1 MGQHTAFGSYTPP
14 LSQDRR
20 MQDAGRVKH
29 SFAADHGRRK
39 ASDEIFDMLKKFAA
53 DRELN
58 LLELSGYILHRA
70 SYPNKMD
77 TAAVGAA
84 IYRGEAVNT
93 VKTLSL
99 DEALWLKH
107 LGGGLGKQQW
117 RQDFFLKLL

>member
-1 MGQHTAFGSYTPP
+1 MLVLETTYLQPKYPN
-14 LSQDRR
+14 
-20 MQDAGRVKH
+20 
-29 SFAADHGRRK
+29 FAADHGRRK
-39 ASDEIFDMLKKFAA
+39 ASDEIYDQLKEFA
-53 DRELN
+53 DKRDLT
-58 LLELSGYILHRA
+58 LVELSGYILHRA

-107 LGGGLGKQQW
+107 LGAGLGKQQW
-117 RQDFFLKLL
+117 RQDFF